1 MYAKNLVKQKLKAG
15 KPSVGTWVGMA
26 NPDIAEQL
34 SGMGFD
40 WLVFDVEHGVFG
52 FPDVQKMMQ
61 GMSRS
66 SDCMPMVRVPF
77 NEPVYFKWAFDVGA
91 TGVVVP
97 LVNTKEEA
105 QMAIRAAKYPPMGIR
120 GCGPRRAS
128 RYYTEFEPYV
138 KSANDETL
146 VVVMIETQQAVDNVD
161 EILSVEGVDATFVG
175 PDDLSLNLGIFLQK
189 QHPRFKAALEK
200 VLEACKRH
208 GVAPGMHC
216 SQNNI
221 SDAIAQ
227 GFQFVALNDDDTFLQ
242 MGAQACLEKVR
253 GWKH

>member
-1 MYAKNLVKQKLKAG
+1 MKNFVKEKLKDG

-40 WLVFDVEHGVFG
+40 WLVFDVEHGVFS
-52 FPDVQKMMQ
+52 FPDLQKMMQ
-61 GMSRS
+61 AMGRYP
-66 SDCMPMVRVPF
+66 DCMPMVRVPF
-77 NEPVYFKWAFDVGA
+77 NEPVYFKWALDMGA

-97 LVNTKEEA
+97 MVNTKEETEKA
-105 QMAIRAAKYPPMGIR
+105 VKSAKYPPMGIR

-128 RYYTEFEPYV
+128 KYYTECDAYV
-138 KSANDETL
+138 KSANEETL
-146 VVVMIETQQAVDNVD
+146 VVVMIETQQALDNLE
-161 EILSVEGVDATFVG
+161 EILTVEGVDATFIG

-189 QHPRFKAALEK
+189 QDPKFRAALDK
-200 VLEACKRH
+200 VLEASKRH

-216 SQNNI
+216 NQNNI
-221 SDAIAQ
+221 SDAIAR

-242 MGAQACLEKVR
+242 IGAQTCLEKVK
-253 GWKH
+253 GWKL